1 MIFFNGAHEHTID
14 AKNRLA
20 IPSEF
25 RERIDPDR
33 DGKKYYIVPG
43 TPRNRLWIFT
53 QSYFES
59 VASRLGSDLIRNSDL
74 LAYEQKT
81 FPRVADAEPD
91 SQGRIIIPEWMLR
104 KTGLGREVMVCGVR
118 DHMEVRR
125 RDEWEKELEEEWG
138 VDPELALRARQ
149 VLEEGQRQQ

>member
-1 MIFFNGAHEHTID
+1 MIFFNGAHDHTID

-25 RERIDPDR
+25 RDRIDPTR
-33 DGKKYYIVPG
+33 DGKKFYIVPG
-43 TPRNRLWIFT
+43 SPRTRLWIYT
-53 QSYFES
+53 QIYFET
-59 VASRLGSDLIRNSDL
+59 VASGLGSDLIRDSNL

-104 KTGLGREVMVCGVR
+104 KTGLGREVVVCGVR

-138 VDPELALRARQ
+138 VDPELAFRAGKA
-149 VLEEGQRQQ
+149 VEGSQRDR